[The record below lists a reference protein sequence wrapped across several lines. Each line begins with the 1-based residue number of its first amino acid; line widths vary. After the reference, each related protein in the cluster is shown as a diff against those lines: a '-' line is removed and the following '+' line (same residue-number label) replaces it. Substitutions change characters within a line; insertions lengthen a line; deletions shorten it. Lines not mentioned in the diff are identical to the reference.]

1 MKNLIKCCIL
11 IVLFSLYFTGS
22 LFAETPSDNGSIIGK
37 WKTIDDE
44 TNEPKSIVQIYEE
57 DGKYFGQIKELFRKP
72 GEDPDPVCDKCPD
85 KDPRKDQPTKGMII
99 IKDLVQKGDEYS
111 GGTIL
116 DPKEGKIYT
125 CKLWTEGET
134 LMVRGYIAFFFR
146 TQTWHKVE

>member
-1 MKNLIKCCIL
+1 MKKTV
-11 IVLFSLYFTGS
+11 IVLCMSVVFSLCTVAASYA
-22 LFAETPSDNGSIIGK
+22 LDASIVGK
-37 WKTIDDE
+37 WKTIDDK
-44 TNEPKSIVQIYEE
+44 TNEPKSIVQIYEK

-85 KDPRKDQPTKGMII
+85 GDDRKDQPTKGMVI
-99 IKDLVQKGDEYS
+99 IKDLVQKGDKYE

-125 CKLWTEGET
+125 CKLWVEEGK

-146 TQTWHKVE
+146 TQTWHRVE

>member
-1 MKNLIKCCIL
+1 MKKPIIYLFL
-11 IVLFSLYFTGS
+11 TVVFSLCVVAASYA
-22 LFAETPSDNGSIIGK
+22 LDASIAGK
-37 WKTIDDE
+37 WKTIDDK
-44 TNEPKSIVQIYEE
+44 TNEPKSIVQIYEK

-85 KDPRKDQPTKGMII
+85 GDDRKDQPTKGMVI
-99 IKDLVQKGDEYS
+99 IKDLVRKGDKFE

-125 CKLWTEGET
+125 CKLWVEGEK

-146 TQTWHKVE
+146 TQTWNRVE